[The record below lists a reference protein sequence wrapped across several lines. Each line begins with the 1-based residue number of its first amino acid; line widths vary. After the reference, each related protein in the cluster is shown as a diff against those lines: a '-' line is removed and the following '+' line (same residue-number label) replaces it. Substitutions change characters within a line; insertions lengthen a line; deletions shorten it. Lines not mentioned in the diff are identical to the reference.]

1 MRRITNSLR
10 QEALN
15 LNKEI
20 NFLNYE
26 VNELQ
31 TEIDI
36 MERGNNKIKSI
47 TNLQDSHIDKLV
59 DLVEENLDIMDA
71 MRVSC
76 CQKVVN
82 SIISTLSSLQMLVLP
97 LTRSTCDKLSCRISS
112 KTFFAAMKIGMGC

>member
-76 CQKVVN
+76 CQKV
-82 SIISTLSSLQMLVLP
+82 LP
-97 LTRSTCDKLSCRISS
+97 IQKYLP
-112 KTFFAAMKIGMGC
+112 